1 MVIQFFGFL
10 LKGTQLLAWLRLS
23 LMMVCLVEFSLNF
36 LDYYPLLA
44 FRMKSHIA
52 IFFTGGTI
60 SMSIDPTMGGAAP
73 ALSGEEIV
81 ARVNGLSN
89 VADFDIINFSRLP
102 GPHVTPAI
110 MLDLAQ
116 QVNACLQDNKING
129 VVITHGTDTLEETA
143 YFLDLILHSDKPVVF
158 VGAMRNSSELSWD
171 GPANLMA
178 AVRVAADPQARG
190 IGVVIAMS
198 EKIIAANEVT
208 KTHTESVDTFQSR
221 DFGAIGMI
229 DKDRI
234 IIARRPTE
242 RENIVTKT
250 IEGRVEII
258 KITSGSDGKF
268 IDFAIEQ
275 GTRGIVIEGLGRG
288 NVPPEY
294 LPAIE
299 RAVNKNIPVVITSR
313 CPRGRVL
320 DTYAYAGA
328 GKTLTNIGVI
338 LGGVLPSHKVR
349 IKLMLLLG
357 AGHSVAQ
364 IRESFSR

>member
-1 MVIQFFGFL
+1 
-10 LKGTQLLAWLRLS
+10 
-23 LMMVCLVEFSLNF
+23 
-36 LDYYPLLA
+36 
-44 FRMKSHIA
+44 
-52 IFFTGGTI
+52 
-60 SMSIDPTMGGAAP
+60 MSIDPTMGGAAP

-81 ARVNGLSN
+81 ARVEGLSD
-89 VADFDIINFSRLP
+89 VANFDIINFSRLP
-102 GPHVTPAI
+102 GPHVTPAK
-110 MLDLAQ
+110 MLELAQ
-116 QVNACLQDNKING
+116 AVQAELYKPEIDG

-171 GPANLMA
+171 GPANLLA
-178 AVRVAADPQARG
+178 AVRVAGAAQVRG
-190 IGVVIAMS
+190 LGVVIAMS

-221 DFGAIGMI
+221 DFGALGMI
-229 DKDRI
+229 DKDRV

-242 RENIVTKT
+242 RENIATKK
-250 IEGRVEII
+250 IEERVEII
-258 KITSGSDGKF
+258 KATSGSNGKF
-268 IDFAIEQ
+268 IDFAVEQ
-275 GTRGIVIEGLGRG
+275 GTLGIVIEGMGRG

-294 LPAIE
+294 VPALE
-299 RAVNKNIPVVITSR
+299 RAVKENIPVVITSR

-320 DTYAYAGA
+320 DTYAYVGA
-328 GKTLTNIGVI
+328 GKTLTNLGVI

-364 IRESFSR
+364 IRQSFSM